1 MEDTLPLLRLPHR
14 AVDRAHHAAHGGVID
29 IVGNAHA
36 EDIFPLRVGQVD
48 VGNSLCVGA
57 DGDGVLGIILKVVAA
72 DADLPQRVEE
82 CVNRAVA
89 LAGNF
94 CGFEAVAG
102 VLTNRLRLNIVCWI
116 SVLPSAVVP
125 LRQHLFFMLTSASFS
140 LPKAGFVISSPE
152 IACLRTESAN
162 MSSDFPAAIR

>member
-1 MEDTLPLLRLPHR
+1 MPTP
-14 AVDRAHHAAHGGVID
+14 
-29 IVGNAHA
+29 

-94 CGFEAVAG
+94 CGFEAVVFDEPYKAAVG
-102 VLTNRLRLNIVCWI
+102 AE
-116 SVLPSAVVP
+116 PS
-125 LRQHLFFMLTSASFS
+125 SA
-140 LPKAGFVISSPE
+140 PSS
-152 IACLRTESAN
+152 
-162 MSSDFPAAIR
+162 